1 MSIEGC
7 SRKGSEDTRVTIQE
21 IADTLDLAPGSVSN
35 ILKYHRRYRKV
46 CARWVPHI
54 LTPENR
60 KTHVAYLTAVVQ
72 VSADCDPRDL
82 DNFVTGDET
91 CVHLYELE
99 RKAT

>member
-1 MSIEGC
+1 M
-7 SRKGSEDTRVTIQE
+7 
-21 IADTLDLAPGSVSN
+21 
-35 ILKYHRRYRKV
+35 
-46 CARWVPHI
+46 
-54 LTPENR
+54 
-60 KTHVAYLTAVVQ
+60 AYLTAVVQ